1 MKKLGFIGMAVMAM
15 LVSANL
21 SSCSKEDGN
30 SSGFVNK
37 YANEKKIT
45 KIVSESVTYAQT
57 SRTTTTFKYDSN
69 GRLIETIDEYKGP
82 NNQEE
87 SRGIAQ
93 YTWTNTAVIY
103 TEEYEIKSTHHGNF
117 TETYKFKYG
126 LSNGL
131 VRSVDYGDG
140 DSENLSYNEDGRY
153 DNEGT
158 WEWNGDKLIC
168 VLGDYKVLYTYGE
181 PCKSGYYYPIADID
195 ASALFLA
202 HPELLGVRTKQ
213 LPVSCKGSGYY
224 AQDVS
229 PYTSTYEYE
238 FDTEGYIIKTIV
250 TRKFD
255 NGSIHTFTDTIT
267 WE

>member
-1 MKKLGFIGMAVMAM
+1 MKRLRFIGVAVIAM
-15 LVSANL
+15 FVSANL
-21 SSCSKEDGN
+21 ASCSKDDGN

-45 KIVSESVTYAQT
+45 KIVSESVAYAQT

-69 GRLIETIDEYKGP
+69 GRLIETIEEYKSS
-82 NNQEE
+82 NNEE
-87 SRGIAQ
+87 SRGVAQ

-103 TEEYEIKSTHHGNF
+103 KEECEIKSTHDNF
-117 TETYKFKYG
+117 TETYECKYD
-126 LSNGL
+126 LLNGL

-140 DSENLSYNEDGRY
+140 DSYRLSYNEDGRY

-158 WEWNGDKLIC
+158 WEWDGDKLIC
-168 VLGDYKVLYTYGE
+168 VLGDYKELYTYDE
-181 PCKSGYYYPIADID
+181 PCTSGYYPFFDTDI
-195 ASALFLA
+195 LFSA

-213 LPVSCKGSGYY
+213 LPVSCKASGYY
-224 AQDVS
+224 AQNVS

-238 FDTEGYIIKTIV
+238 FDVEGYITKMIV

-255 NGSIHTFTDTIT
+255 NGSTLTFTDTIT

>member
-1 MKKLGFIGMAVMAM
+1 MKRFRFIGMAVMAM

-21 SSCSKEDGN
+21 ASCSKEDGN
-30 SSGFVNK
+30 SSGFVND

-45 KIVSESVTYAQT
+45 KIVSESVAYAQT

-69 GRLIETIDEYKGP
+69 GRLVETIEEYKSS
-82 NNQEE
+82 NNEE

-103 TEEYEIKSTHHGNF
+103 TEECEIKSPHDNF
-117 TETYKFKYG
+117 TETYECKYD

-140 DSENLSYNEDGRY
+140 DSENLSYNEYGRY

-158 WEWNGDKLIC
+158 WEWDGDKLIC

-181 PCKSGYYYPIADID
+181 PCKSGYYPFFDTDI
-195 ASALFLA
+195 LFSA

-213 LPVSCKGSGYY
+213 LPVSSRSIGYY
-224 AQDVS
+224 MQDAS

-238 FDTEGYIIKTIV
+238 FDTEGYIIKMIV
-250 TRKFD
+250 EEKFD
-255 NGSIHTFTDTIT
+255 NGTINTFTDTIT